1 MLFPAPRLRDR
12 DAAQPQTSDDRHAV
26 GHGDADTAGAC
37 RRLRPTRPRKA
48 PHADRLAWTTA
59 VVNAAEKRHF
69 AWAYWQFEGSFGA
82 YDIGQGHWIE
92 PLHRALVSRDG
103 AYSRRRPPL
112 GATGETP

>member
-1 MLFPAPRLRDR
+1 MQRNR
-12 DAAQPQTSDDRHAV
+12 
-26 GHGDADTAGAC
+26 GI
-37 RRLRPTRPRKA
+37 PTIAMPLA
-48 PHADRLAWTTA
+48 LAMPTPLAHADAWHGPPA

>member
-1 MLFPAPRLRDR
+1 MQRNRGL
-12 DAAQPQTSDDRHAV
+12 
-26 GHGDADTAGAC
+26 
-37 RRLRPTRPRKA
+37 PTIAMPLA
-48 PHADRLAWTTA
+48 LAMPTPLAHADAFTRLGRGRRSMPIAWPGPPA

-69 AWAYWQFEGSFGA
+69 AWAYWQFEGSFGV

-112 GATGETP
+112 GATGAKP

>member
-12 DAAQPQTSDDRHAV
+12 DAAQPRTSDDRHAV

-37 RRLRPTRPRKA
+37 RRLA
-48 PHADRLAWTTA
+48 LTTA

-69 AWAYWQFEGSFGA
+69 AWAYWQFEGSFGV
-82 YDIGQGHWIE
+82 YGIGQGHWIE

-112 GATGETP
+112 GATGAKP